1 MLEEFKKFAL
11 KGNVLD
17 LAVGVIMG
25 GAFGKIV
32 SSLVSDIMMPILGLL
47 LGGKDFSKLSYTHG
61 KATIAYGMFIQSIV
75 DFLIISVSIFI
86 FIKLINKLTSW
97 KKTKEEEIEEKEIQ
111 VLTKQ
116 EELLV
121 EIRDLL
127 KAQKQ
132 NASQPE

>member
-1 MLEEFKKFAL
+1 LLGEFKKFAL

-32 SSLVSDIMMPILGLL
+32 SSLVSDIMTPILGLL
-47 LGGKDFSKLSYTHG
+47 LGGKDFSGLHYTYG
-61 KATIAYGMFIQSIV
+61 KAKISYGMFIQSVI
-75 DFLIISVSIFI
+75 DFLIISISIFF

-97 KKTKEEEIEEKEIQ
+97 NKTEKEEIEEKEIQ

-127 KAQKQ
+127 K
-132 NASQPE
+132 SQQGSTSQTE